1 MFFSACVIIWLPFI
15 DNLGVWVS
23 SVGGGTPRE
32 LANSHTMFN
41 VVNALLFLPFIR
53 QFAAL
58 VTWVTPDRPQVGV
71 IEPKYIDLGLLRTP
85 GIALAKARMEM
96 LRMSYRVRS
105 MLEDVLP
112 AMLDGD
118 RDALAD
124 VRERDDEV
132 DALHGLILEYL
143 GQISQMQLSEE
154 ASAPRRVVRRTDL
167 L

>member
-1 MFFSACVIIWLPFI
+1 MIIWVPFI

-32 LANSHTMFN
+32 LANAHTMFN

-105 MLEDVLP
+105 MLE
-112 AMLDGD
+112 GD

-154 ASAPRRVVRRTDL
+154 ASAP
-167 L
+167 

>member
-1 MFFSACVIIWLPFI
+1 MFFSACVIIWVPFI

-32 LANSHTMFN
+32 LANAHTMFN
-41 VVNALLFLPFIR
+41 VVNALLFLSFIR

-105 MLEDVLP
+105 MLE
-112 AMLDGD
+112 GD

-154 ASAPRRVVRRTDL
+154 ASAP
-167 L
+167 

>member
-1 MFFSACVIIWLPFI
+1 MFFSACVIIWVPFI

-32 LANSHTMFN
+32 LANAHTMFN

-105 MLEDVLP
+105 MLE
-112 AMLDGD
+112 GD

-154 ASAPRRVVRRTDL
+154 ASAP
-167 L
+167 

>member
-1 MFFSACVIIWLPFI
+1 
-15 DNLGVWVS
+15 
-23 SVGGGTPRE
+23 
-32 LANSHTMFN
+32 MFN
-41 VVNALLFLPFIR
+41 VVNALLFLSFIR

-71 IEPKYIDLGLLRTP
+71 IEPKYIGLELLRTP

-105 MLEDVLP
+105 TLEDVLP

-118 RDALAD
+118 RDALAEA
-124 VRERDDEV
+124 RERDEEV

-143 GQISQMQLSEE
+143 ARSRRCSSQRKRARRDESSDGQTCC
-154 ASAPRRVVRRTDL
+154 R
-167 L
+167 

>member
-1 MFFSACVIIWLPFI
+1 MFFSACVIIWVPFI

-32 LANSHTMFN
+32 LANAHTMFN

-71 IEPKYIDLGLLRTP
+71 IEPKYIDLGLLRSP

-105 MLEDVLP
+105 MLE
-112 AMLDGD
+112 GD

-124 VRERDDEV
+124 VRERDNEV

-154 ASAPRRVVRRTDL
+154 ASAP
-167 L
+167 